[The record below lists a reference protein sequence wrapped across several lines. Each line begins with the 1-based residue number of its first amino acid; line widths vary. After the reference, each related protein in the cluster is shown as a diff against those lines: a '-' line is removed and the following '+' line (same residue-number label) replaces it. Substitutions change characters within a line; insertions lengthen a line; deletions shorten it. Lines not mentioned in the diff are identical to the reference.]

1 MKKKLYQMSRITME
15 LIKLAGGK
23 FQPEELIGCR
33 YYGKVYEGILQLNG
47 NTCRAVVC
55 NYRFGGAQLIGLV
68 QDENITD
75 KEMDGTIDSL
85 IHFFAMN
92 GKCIKDEL
100 GIKRNIYSVILQAA
114 KILAIILAGIMCK
127 RWFQGGYQSGAAII
141 YLLGCVGLYLLAK
154 ASEIFLP
161 AMIDVHIE
169 K

>member
-1 MKKKLYQMSRITME
+1 M
-15 LIKLAGGK
+15 
-23 FQPEELIGCR
+23 
-33 YYGKVYEGILQLNG
+33 
-47 NTCRAVVC
+47 
-55 NYRFGGAQLIGLV
+55 IGLV

-141 YLLGCVGLYLLAK
+141 YLLGCVGLYFLAK

>member
-1 MKKKLYQMSRITME
+1 MKKKLCPREFRSLTY
-15 LIKLAGGK
+15 A
-23 FQPEELIGCR
+23 
-33 YYGKVYEGILQLNG
+33 
-47 NTCRAVVC
+47 
-55 NYRFGGAQLIGLV
+55 
-68 QDENITD
+68 D
-75 KEMDGTIDSL
+75 KAMIQYLSHQGQTIDSL